1 MELKIRLLVIIVE
14 KLVTT
19 QMNVQRK
26 ILLAMDV
33 MKEDI
38 MQMNV
43 QTKKKTHEK
52 IKEEIRR
59 IKEIKE
65 M

>member
-1 MELKIRLLVIIVE
+1 M
-14 KLVTT
+14 

-26 ILLAMDV
+26 TLLAMDA
-33 MKEDI
+33 MKEGI

-52 IKEEIRR
+52 IKEEIGR